1 MRKRFVIFLAVATVL
16 ITSPNRAAWAQKL
29 LSEGIKDLATQIA
42 TNVVKEQKTK
52 IAVLPFRE
60 INGQPTVLGT
70 FISEELVTDLF
81 TIGGL
86 DIVERT
92 MLDRIIGELKLGQT
106 GLIDP
111 ETAKKVGKIAGVD
124 AVVTGSITDLQSY
137 VALNCRLIDA
147 QTGRIFAAAQ
157 TKIAKD
163 DDVRKIMGTPLPGSA
178 TAASGQQQP
187 MDGATVE
194 PKVSVKSVMQRQ
206 EAEGFSFELKRCTHT
221 GSSVTCDLLVT
232 SNGDDQI
239 LSIIANTPRG
249 ATYGPPDGNSR
260 LVSDDGGEY
269 PAREVLFG
277 MNEGPRAE
285 SSLASGVPV
294 KAKMIFTVSPEIQ
307 KAALLEI
314 RARITGK
321 TRDTEPPPSSFAVK
335 FRDVVLVRP

>member
-1 MRKRFVIFLAVATVL
+1 
-16 ITSPNRAAWAQKL
+16 
-29 LSEGIKDLATQIA
+29 
-42 TNVVKEQKTK
+42 VKEQKTK

-60 INGQPTVLGT
+60 INGQPMVLGT
-70 FISEELVTDLF
+70 YISEELVTDLF

-86 DIVERT
+86 DIVERA
-92 MLDRIIGELKLGQT
+92 MLDRIIGELKLSQT

-178 TAASGQQQP
+178 TAASGQPQP
-187 MDGATVE
+187 VESATSE
-194 PKVSVKSVMQRQ
+194 PKVSVKPVSLRQ
-206 EAEGFSFELKRCTHT
+206 EAEGFSFELKRCTHM
-221 GSSVTCDLLVT
+221 GGLVTCDLLVT
-232 SNGDDQI
+232 NNGDDQT

-249 ATYGPPDGNSR
+249 GSYGPPDGNSR
-260 LVSDDGGEY
+260 LISDDGGEY
-269 PAREVLFG
+269 LATEVSFG
-277 MNEGPRAE
+277 KDEGERAE

-294 KAKMIFTVSPEIQ
+294 KGKMIFTVSSEIQ

-321 TRDTEPPPSSFAVK
+321 TKDTGVPPASFAIK